1 MNEREDM
8 PSYGQNLRAI
18 LLILLVNVALIW
30 LIGFYESKGSTID
43 GQLPF
48 SLLERYK
55 DLLQLP
61 VDCTSMPRV
70 AQGLP
75 SPISCSPGG
84 SGLSVLTPTTGHGLR
99 IGCAV
104 VHHCL
109 LFFRHWHNCAIN
121 KMGMLTAAS
130 CAFSLAF
137 FATLLAIGKCAHVL
151 SRLRNRCQE
160 PRMAEVIKM
169 YASNARGYKRNT

>member
-1 MNEREDM
+1 M
-8 PSYGQNLRAI
+8 L
-18 LLILLVNVALIW
+18 W

-84 SGLSVLTPTTGHGLR
+84 SGLSVLTPTTGPGLR

-160 PRMAEVIKM
+160 PRMAGVIKI
-169 YASNARGYKRNT
+169 YASNARGYKT